1 MAKKKKTVRRLWTPS
16 EIREL
21 KMLARKK
28 VGVVKVSKAL
38 KRTVAA
44 TTVKAYQLG
53 VSLSMRV

>member
-1 MAKKKKTVRRLWTPS
+1 
-16 EIREL
+16 
-21 KMLARKK
+21 MLARKK